1 MRRLLFACLRM
12 LAAMTPRIAGL
23 GAGILVVAAAFGVVH
38 LLQATP
44 SAAPAASRATTSTR
58 ATASATPDA
67 TTAQSQ
73 ALTIPAMRAR
83 TYPASTLTPVRSDG
97 DQGGYINSV
106 VSLVSDGL
114 TEYSLLSVPDSRRP
128 AAGWPVVIVSHGYID
143 PRTYRTDDGSYAQF
157 IAAFARAGYM
167 VLKPDF
173 RGHGTSQGVAE
184 GGYLSPVYTYDLL
197 NLVSTLETDP
207 RVDRSRIGMFGHSL
221 GGYEA
226 LRAVVVSPDIKAV
239 VFMSAVVG
247 SLNDIFF
254 NWSTV
259 TPTPTAPPPPV
270 QQQVAQSLIATK
282 GTPQTNPSYW
292 DRASPINYVKDS
304 SAAVQIDEDVADSQ
318 VPKLFSDHL
327 DAALL
332 AAGTSYVDYRTYPG
346 DDHQFTANR
355 AAVLANIVAF
365 YRAHL

>member
-1 MRRLLFACLRM
+1 
-12 LAAMTPRIAGL
+12 MTTRIAAL
-23 GAGILVVAAAFGVVH
+23 SAGVLIVAAAVFGVSR
-38 LLQATP
+38 LSSGSP
-44 SAAPAASRATTSTR
+44 SAAPAHATRSPG
-58 ATASATPDA
+58 ATATPDPGPPNP
-67 TTAQSQ
+67 
-73 ALTIPAMRAR
+73 LTIAAMRAG
-83 TYPASTLTPVRSDG
+83 TYPASTLTTVRSDG
-97 DQGGYINSV
+97 DQGGYVNTV
-106 VSLVSDGL
+106 VSFVSDGL
-114 TEYSLLSVPDSRRP
+114 TEYSLLSVPDGTRP

-173 RGHGTSQGVAE
+173 RGHGQSQGVAE

-197 NLVSTLETDP
+197 NLISTV
-207 RVDRSRIGMFGHSL
+207 RVDTRADPARIGLFGHSL

-226 LRAVVVSPDIKAV
+226 LRAMVVATDIRAV

-270 QQQVAQSLIATK
+270 QRQVAQSLIASK
-282 GTPQTNPSYW
+282 GTPRTNPDFW
-292 DRASPINYVKDS
+292 NQASPINYLAGNR
-304 SAAVQIDEDVADSQ
+304 AAVQIDMDVGDTQ

-327 DAALL
+327 YAALQ
-332 AAGTSYVDYRTYPG
+332 AAGTSVVDYRTYPG
-346 DDHQFTANR
+346 DDHQFTRNR
-355 AAVLANIVAF
+355 AAVLASIMAF